1 MSERGEEE
9 LASLLAK
16 VSLRSTVTSSWLVKQ
31 ITEAS
36 GVIEQDKLQS
46 IFPSFLASSRA
57 EMVVGLLRNSVEL
70 R

>member
-1 MSERGEEE
+1 MSETGEEE
-9 LASLLAK
+9 LASLLTK
-16 VSLRSTVTSSWLVKQ
+16 VSLKSTVAGSWLVKR

-36 GVIEQDKLQS
+36 GVVEQDKLQP

-57 EMVVGLLRNSVEL
+57 EVVVELLRNSVEL